1 MLYSLLDRLE
11 MVRRERDRPILPGR
25 NTMKRNWL
33 KIALI
38 LSGFALC
45 VTQTAHAAAVF
56 YPTPEVDPT
65 LAIGALTLVAGTVA
79 VLRARRSK

>member
-1 MLYSLLDRLE
+1 
-11 MVRRERDRPILPGR
+11 
-25 NTMKRNWL
+25 MKRNWL
-33 KIALI
+33 RFALF
-38 LSGFALC
+38 LSGFAFC
-45 VTQTAHAAAVF
+45 VTQTAHAAVVF

>member
-1 MLYSLLDRLE
+1 M
-11 MVRRERDRPILPGR
+11 
-25 NTMKRNWL
+25 NRNWL
-33 KIALI
+33 KTALL
-38 LSGFALC
+38 LSGFVFL
-45 VTQTAHAAAVF
+45 VTETAHAAVF